1 MKVKTY
7 ILYFTALAFA
17 IISCSKP
24 VDRIVKSADGVEI
37 SYTVQGAGAPALVF
51 VHGWSCD
58 KTYWREQVPEFSK
71 KYTVVTV
78 DYGGHGKS
86 GLNRD
91 NFTIESIGDDV
102 AAVINDLKLE
112 KVILIGHSMGGLV
125 IIDAAT
131 KLPGKVEALI
141 GIDTYERLVDTT
153 FTRELMDQLTAPFY
167 TDFASSA
174 KAFVKTM
181 FPPGAD
187 STLVETIATD
197 MSSAPQEVA
206 MQAFTSMFEYGNTKV
221 EGNLRALQLP
231 IYAVST
237 DLWPTDVEGNRKY
250 AKSFDVKIMKGY
262 GHFLMIENPEMFN
275 RLPGETVDEIVLKN

>member
-24 VDRIVKSADGVEI
+24 VDRIVKSPDGVEI
-37 SYTVQGAGAPALVF
+37 SYTVQGEGTPALVF

-58 KTYWREQVPEFSK
+58 KTYWREQVPEFSQ

-91 NFTIESIGDDV
+91 NFTIESFGDDV
-102 AAVINDLKLE
+102 AAVVDDLKLE

-141 GIDTYERLVDTT
+141 GIDTYEKLVDTT
-153 FTRELMDQLTAPFY
+153 FTRELMEQFTAPFY
-167 TDFASSA
+167 TDFANSS

-181 FPPGAD
+181 FAPGAD
-187 STLVETIATD
+187 STLVETIAED

-206 MQAFTSMFEYGNTKV
+206 MEAFNSMFEYANGV
-221 EGNLRALQLP
+221 EEILKTLQIP
-231 IYAVST
+231 IYAVSS
-237 DLWPTDVEGNRKY
+237 DLYPTDVEGNRKH
-250 AKSFDVKIMKGY
+250 AKSFDVKIMKGV
-262 GHFLMIENPEMFN
+262 GHFLMMENPEMFN
-275 RLPGETVDEIVLKN
+275 RLLGETVDEIVVKK

>member
-7 ILYFTALAFA
+7 ILYFTALAFVLA
-17 IISCSKP
+17 GCSKP

-91 NFTIESIGDDV
+91 NFTIESFGDDV

-181 FPPGAD
+181 LPLGAD

-275 RLPGETVDEIVLKN
+275 RLLGETVDEIMAKN